1 MAVIISGKLIGP
13 NGDPRPGVTI
23 MLTAVR
29 TSSTVVKLA
38 PSSST
43 TGEDGSYSLSVE
55 VGTHNVMI
63 EAFGRPFEK
72 VGQISVYEDSK
83 PGSLNDFLS
92 APGENEL
99 TPAII
104 ATVNEMRDSAKADAD
119 RAEAA
124 AKRAEAVGDNEY
136 TFKTVADGMN
146 GTVAGQYFR
155 VPGGPGDN
163 VAFYY
168 YLNDNGKAVQ
178 VSQLVG
184 AVAVEQAIEMARQV
198 DNRTAGLNSIFTR
211 DGKWMVGDR
220 RGRQSILVDSNGDKT
235 LFGKTKAYLIN
246 VADRL
251 LFGETAQL
259 SAAGSGY
266 KWGLMGSNFRVALG
280 LRKDNRTVELHGIP
294 LTTQRG
300 ALPNDV
306 AVAGDSISQFGLAAS
321 QPNAKGKIYEP
332 LVNAQCWAAWAM
344 LFTGGRFRYAGTYAT
359 GGYTAAQILAKHIPR
374 VIAAKPTF
382 CIVLA
387 GRNDV
392 VKSLDFETVTRPA
405 LTKIYSK
412 LRRAGIIPVVCTMS
426 AQSGNTPGQDVLRY
440 KINAFNRAYAAK
452 YGLPF
457 VDLHAATTDPL
468 TGQWLPG
475 YNQDASHPWPVAAK
489 VMGKAVADA
498 MNEWMA
504 PTTPRKAI
512 SVTTPETSDNLL
524 ANPLFIDHTDGIPDG
539 WVIDQSGTFSVADDP
554 DVLGN
559 AFVMSGRSGSIAMC
573 HRTLPIIAGQ
583 RYGFGLEAKIAAS
596 LSSWVS
602 CYVVA
607 GSSTGDTAETV
618 YLAGLRNWKE
628 STEGY
633 GYFYYEFTAPA
644 DVSEVT
650 IVAKAQDGTLSIA
663 QGGVL
668 NITEI

>member
-387 GRNDV
+387 GGNDV

-426 AQSGNTPGQDVLRY
+426 AQSG
-440 KINAFNRAYAAK
+440 
-452 YGLPF
+452 
-457 VDLHAATTDPL
+457 
-468 TGQWLPG
+468 
-475 YNQDASHPWPVAAK
+475 
-489 VMGKAVADA
+489 
-498 MNEWMA
+498 
-504 PTTPRKAI
+504 
-512 SVTTPETSDNLL
+512 
-524 ANPLFIDHTDGIPDG
+524 
-539 WVIDQSGTFSVADDP
+539 
-554 DVLGN
+554 
-559 AFVMSGRSGSIAMC
+559 
-573 HRTLPIIAGQ
+573 
-583 RYGFGLEAKIAAS
+583 
-596 LSSWVS
+596 
-602 CYVVA
+602 
-607 GSSTGDTAETV
+607 
-618 YLAGLRNWKE
+618 
-628 STEGY
+628 
-633 GYFYYEFTAPA
+633 
-644 DVSEVT
+644 
-650 IVAKAQDGTLSIA
+650 
-663 QGGVL
+663 
-668 NITEI
+668 